1 MTAGLKIYNDSGVL
15 QIDDTYQNL
24 VVVLSGTIRTGDDRM
39 AKLWLD
45 WNGPLLVATSSPNGS
60 CCAVRDRQGTN
71 WLYYVGSDIPN
82 DEVKWYAFSNPQNIP
97 FQGGLRVYR
106 ADGSIAFDSN
116 QRPLVMAYFFSIDAP
131 LLPYYS
137 QHEAE
142 KLPKEDEVERP
153 KDIYIPLQQG
163 RTYTAF
169 PILFHGA
176 VSFAYRYKNGNSQ
189 QAFYHHY
196 CYLPQTRNG
205 GVNFKARLEEDLGGR
220 DPRIPAFY
228 VPRGTPYQ
236 RVQSYWIIDIT
247 GY

>member
-1 MTAGLKIYNDSGVL
+1 MAAGLKIYNDSGIL

-24 VVVLSGTIRTGDDRM
+24 VVVLSGTIKTDEAGL
-39 AKLWLD
+39 ASLWLD
-45 WNGPLLVATSSPNGS
+45 WDGPLLVATSSPNGS
-60 CCAVRDRQGTN
+60 CCAVRDRQGTK
-71 WLYYVGSDIPN
+71 WHYDVGSDIPN

-97 FQGGLRVYR
+97 FHGGLRVYR

-131 LLPYYS
+131 LLPRYS
-137 QHEAE
+137 GHEIGE
-142 KLPKEDEVERP
+142 LPKEDEVERP

-169 PILFHGA
+169 PIAFQGA
-176 VSFAYRYKNGNSQ
+176 VSIAYRSKYRTGWLLQ
-189 QAFYHHY
+189 YAHY

-205 GVNFKARLEEDLGGR
+205 GVNFKARLESIGGR
-220 DPRIPAFY
+220 DPSIPAFY
-228 VPRGTPYQ
+228 IPRSTPYK

>member
-1 MTAGLKIYNDSGVL
+1 MAAGLKIYNDAGIL

-24 VVVLSGTIRTGDDRM
+24 VVVLSGTIRTDDQGM
-39 AKLWLD
+39 ASLWLD

-60 CCAVRDRQGTN
+60 CCSLRDRQGIK
-71 WLYYVGSDIPN
+71 WRYDVGSDIPN

-131 LLPYYS
+131 LLPQYS
-137 QHEAE
+137 GREID
-142 KLPKEDEVERP
+142 KLPKVDDVERP
-153 KDIYIPLQQG
+153 QDIYIPLQQG

-169 PILFHGA
+169 PVLFNGA
-176 VSFAYRYKNGNSQ
+176 VSIAYRTKYSTGWLLQYS
-189 QAFYHHY
+189 HY

-205 GVNFKARLEEDLGGR
+205 GVNFKARFESFGGR
-220 DPRIPAFY
+220 NPIIPAFY
-228 VPRGTPYQ
+228 VPRGAPYIRAQ
-236 RVQSYWIIDIT
+236 RFWIIDIT

>member
-1 MTAGLKIYNDSGVL
+1 MTAGLKIYNDAGIL

-24 VVVLSGTIRTGDDRM
+24 VVVLSGTIRTGDNRM
-39 AKLWLD
+39 ADLWLD

-60 CCAVRDRQGTN
+60 CCSVRDRQGTKWRYN
-71 WLYYVGSDIPN
+71 VGSDIPN
-82 DEVKWYAFSNPQNIP
+82 DEIKWYAFSNPQNIP

-116 QRPLVMAYFFSIDAP
+116 QRPLVMAYLFSVDTP
-131 LLPYYS
+131 LLPRYS

-169 PILFHGA
+169 PIAFQGA
-176 VSFAYRYKNGNSQ
+176 VSIAYRSNK
-189 QAFYHHY
+189 QAIYNHY

-205 GVNFKARLEEDLGGR
+205 GVNFKARLEEDLGSR

-228 VPRGTPYQ
+228 VPRGAIYE
-236 RVQSYWIIDIT
+236 RVQRYWIIDIT

>member
-1 MTAGLKIYNDSGVL
+1 MTAGLKIYNDAGIL

-24 VVVLSGTIRTGDDRM
+24 VVVLSGTIRTDQAGE
-39 AKLWLD
+39 ASLWLD

-60 CCAVRDRQGTN
+60 CCAVRDRQGTK
-71 WLYYVGSDIPN
+71 WHYDVGSDIPN

-131 LLPYYS
+131 LLPRS
-137 QHEAE
+137 EDLE
-142 KLPKEDEVERP
+142 IGKLPKKKNVEQP
-153 KDIYIPLQQG
+153 QDIYVPLQQG

-169 PILFHGA
+169 PIAFQGA
-176 VSFAYRYKNGNSQ
+176 VSIVYRTEYRSGWKSQ
-189 QAFYHHY
+189 YEHY

-205 GVNFKARLEEDLGGR
+205 GVNFKARLESVGGR
-220 DPRIPAFY
+220 EPYIPAFY
-228 VPRGTPYQ
+228 VPRSSSYN

-247 GY
+247 GF